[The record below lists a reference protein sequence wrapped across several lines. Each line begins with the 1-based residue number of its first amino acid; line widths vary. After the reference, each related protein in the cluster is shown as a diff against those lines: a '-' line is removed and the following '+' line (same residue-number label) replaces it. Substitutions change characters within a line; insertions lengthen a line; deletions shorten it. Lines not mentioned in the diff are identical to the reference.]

1 MMQLPESQ
9 LRFLRAI
16 AERIPV
22 ERVIEVHLFPPLR
35 QGRAETGAAVVA
47 AISDGPRP
55 DSVVVYAAHYKHA
68 IKGTDR
74 GTWTVEVTVE
84 ADAPL
89 ETVSDVVRGVERR
102 SADRT
107 EAADA
112 VRFDGEAFRA
122 LIGVAAPAPGV

>member
-1 MMQLPESQ
+1 MPLPESQ

-16 AERIPV
+16 AEHIPA

-35 QGRAETGAAVVA
+35 QGRAENGAAVVA
-47 AISDGPRP
+47 AISDGPRL
-55 DSVVVYAAHYKHA
+55 DSVIVYAAHYKHA

-89 ETVSDVVRGVERR
+89 ETVGDVVRGVERR

-107 EAADA
+107 EAVDA
-112 VRFDGEAFRA
+112 VRLDGEAFRA
-122 LIGVAAPAPGV
+122 LVGVPVSGS

>member
-1 MMQLPESQ
+1 MQLPESQ

-16 AERIPV
+16 AEHIPA

-47 AISDGPRP
+47 AISDGPRH
-55 DSVVVYAAHYKHA
+55 DSVIVYAAHYKHA

-89 ETVSDVVRGVERR
+89 ETVGDVVRGVERR

-107 EAADA
+107 EAVDA
-112 VRFDGEAFRA
+112 VRLDGDAFRA
-122 LIGVAAPAPGV
+122 LVGVPTQG